1 MTGWLVTDLSNAKRV
16 QPQRNQFDG
25 PRQISINNTEAVK
38 VLKHT
43 YYWSAPE
50 PYLGNKVSS
59 QLESKLR
66 HSFSILI
73 IPCCSKYIV
82 SVIKNYT

>member
-1 MTGWLVTDLSNAKRV
+1 MTGWLVTDLYNARSV
-16 QPQRNQFDG
+16 QPQRSQFDG

-59 QLESKLR
+59 LLESKLL

-73 IPCCSKYIV
+73 IPYCSKYII
-82 SVIKNYT
+82 SVIKIYI